1 MGHVEVTPVFL
12 CVVVQPLSHVSLGP
26 PWFAAHQASLSF
38 SISWNLFKLMS
49 FESVMLS
56 NHHILCLPL
65 LLLPSNFPSFRVFSN
80 ESALHTW
87 WPKFG
92 ASASVLQMISSIKS
106 FRIDFLIEESIIY
119 MRDPSHL
126 RRKMSLG
133 KTKLGK
139 ADFFGFG
146 KTHLGSSKIN
156 LKWTHVV
163 F

>member
-1 MGHVEVTPVFL
+1 MCCSVAKSCLTL
-12 CVVVQPLSHVSLGP
+12 CDPHGLQHTRLPCL
-26 PWFAAHQASLSF
+26 SLSPRICSNSCLSQWCYLIITSSAAPF
-38 SISWNLFKLMS
+38 SSS
-49 FESVMLS
+49 PQS
-56 NHHILCLPL
+56 
-65 LLLPSNFPSFRVFSN
+65 FPSSGSFPMSQPFAPGGQSI
-80 ESALHTW
+80 
-87 WPKFG
+87 G

-106 FRIDFLIEESIIY
+106 FRVGFLIEESIIY

-126 RRKMSLG
+126 RKKMSLG